1 MTRVYKLLN
10 VNVGD
15 PLYRRVGRRMRRGE
29 KRKRKARWWKRVGD
43 GKERKG
49 GCANEEVQ
57 ERRTEGK
64 GGRGRGRETNGREN
78 EFSLAVR

>member
-1 MTRVYKLLN
+1 MVEEW
-10 VNVGD
+10 VMG
-15 PLYRRVGRRMRRGE
+15 
-29 KRKRKARWWKRVGD
+29 
-43 GKERKG
+43 KG

-57 ERRTEGK
+57 ERRTGGK